1 MPATCRSK
9 RSRRISGTE
18 KGLYT
23 ALPLFYYRAQGGE
36 MDQLLQGHWKR
47 EETRMRSMFS
57 IVILILVIMT
67 CVPVDGITEEKPV
80 QLSLFTPLQ
89 IFPEE
94 TSIKYF
100 RFNLIYG
107 RNASFTGLD
116 LGLVNHLTSG
126 ESRGVQLGFAN
137 WVDADLKGLQYGWL
151 NATKGTFTGWQW
163 GFVNYSGHT
172 KGFMLGLV
180 NYSETMYGL
189 QIGLINII
197 REGGMLPFFPI
208 FNFSF

>member
-1 MPATCRSK
+1 MKSTLSA
-9 RSRRISGTE
+9 
-18 KGLYT
+18 
-23 ALPLFYYRAQGGE
+23 AL
-36 MDQLLQGHWKR
+36 
-47 EETRMRSMFS
+47 
-57 IVILILVIMT
+57 LILLVIAL
-67 CVPVDGITEEKPV
+67 VPADGLAEEKAV
-80 QLSLFTPLQ
+80 QLSLFNPLQ
-89 IFPEE
+89 IRPED

-107 RNASFTGLD
+107 KNTSLVGLD
-116 LGLVNHLTSG
+116 LGLVNHLTAG
-126 ESRGVQLGFAN
+126 ESKALQVGFAN
-137 WVDADLKGLQYGWL
+137 WVDADLKGLQYGCL

-172 KGFMLGLV
+172 KGFMLGFV

-197 REGGMLPFFPI
+197 KDGGMLPVFPI

>member
-1 MPATCRSK
+1 
-9 RSRRISGTE
+9 
-18 KGLYT
+18 
-23 ALPLFYYRAQGGE
+23 
-36 MDQLLQGHWKR
+36 
-47 EETRMRSMFS
+47 MRSALS
-57 IVILILVIMT
+57 IALLVLM
-67 CVPVDGITEEKPV
+67 VVALMPVGGFAEEKAV

-89 IFPEE
+89 IRPED

-107 RNASFTGLD
+107 RNTSLVGLD
-116 LGLVNHLTSG
+116 LGLVNHLTAG
-126 ESRGVQLGFAN
+126 ESKALQAGFVN

-151 NATKGTFTGWQW
+151 NVTKATFTGFQW

-172 KGFMLGLV
+172 KGFMLGFV

-197 REGGMLPFFPI
+197 RDGGMLPFFPI